1 MVLPFTDGYER
12 IGADFSSTL
21 VEDFMS
27 LPEETTNPPMPA
39 KPIQIPV
46 PFPSSVVT
54 AYLDCITARN
64 SDSTSFPD
72 EFPFHETVGV
82 CLLAKFMGSD
92 DLVPFLWRH
101 THDYITSYQLLRW
114 AAYEND
120 NATMIR
126 HAFKT
131 MTTNQ
136 DLEISRDI
144 LLGVYSSSAQ
154 DLPARYRRQIVLR
167 SAVPRRW
174 WTEKD
179 QVDNFIQGC
188 ASYRYEYRRWNGR
201 QEEKA
206 YLNV

>member
-1 MVLPFTDGYER
+1 MR
-12 IGADFSSTL
+12 ADSPSTL
-21 VEDFMS
+21 VDNLLS
-27 LPEETTNPPMPA
+27 LPGKSTGPVTPD

-46 PFPSSVVT
+46 PFPSSVVS

-72 EFPFHETVGV
+72 EFPFHETVDV

-92 DLVPFLWRH
+92 DLVPYLWRH

-136 DLEISRDI
+136 DLDISRDI

-188 ASYRYEYRRWNGR
+188 ASYRYEDRRWNGR